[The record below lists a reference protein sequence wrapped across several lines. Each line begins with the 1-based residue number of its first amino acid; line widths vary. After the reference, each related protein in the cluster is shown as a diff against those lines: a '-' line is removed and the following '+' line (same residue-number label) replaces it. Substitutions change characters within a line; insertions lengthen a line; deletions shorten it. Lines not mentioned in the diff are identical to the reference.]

1 MEKAAAK
8 AVDGSWRG
16 PAPITPGM
24 GAALGPPIYARAMAP
39 EKDATE
45 TTRDE
50 ALRVALSGLASG
62 DDPESIIDKLTELYR
77 DDSFA
82 GEDLLKFAAGAIE
95 DSGAG
100 LSDPIDYAGI
110 RERYLPEFRFSG
122 KRQHH
127 KSHFALTAA
136 ATMRAGVYPDLD
148 SEADYWGMEGFW
160 LYAFYALVIYV
171 RAAAERTDRSV
182 EAVARALAA
191 RRGLKL

>member
-1 MEKAAAK
+1 
-8 AVDGSWRG
+8 
-16 PAPITPGM
+16 
-24 GAALGPPIYARAMAP
+24 MAP

-45 TTRDE
+45 TTWIE
-50 ALRVALSGLASG
+50 APQVALSGLASG
-62 DDPESIIDKLTELYR
+62 DDPELIVDKLAQLYR
-77 DDSFA
+77 DAPFA
-82 GEDLLKFAAGAIE
+82 GEDLLKFAADAIE
-95 DSGAG
+95 ESGAC

-127 KSHFALTAA
+127 KSYFALTAA

-160 LYAFYALVIYV
+160 RYAFYALVIYV

-182 EAVARALAA
+182 DAVTRALAA